1 MHTQDPPASSSS
13 PFAALPLGQ
22 LARDLPG
29 STAVF
34 RRHRLDFCCGGD
46 TTLEAAA
53 QARQLDLATI
63 ERELSE
69 LSPQSLDDT
78 PTDTLHDP
86 DALIDLI
93 VSRFHDVHRR
103 ELPELI
109 TLAAKVERV
118 HKDHAEVPAGLAA
131 LLQEMLDELQEH
143 MQKEEQ
149 ILFPMMRRNPGAVL
163 TPPIARMRAEHDDH
177 GRMLQRVQD
186 LTRDLRLPAEACNT
200 WRALYAGLDKF
211 TADFMQHVH
220 TENNILFPQFEEQA

>member
-1 MHTQDPPASSSS
+1 MQISDTLATLNPPL
-13 PFAALPLGQ
+13 AARSLGH

-29 STAVF
+29 ATAVF
-34 RRHRLDFCCGGD
+34 RRYRLDFCCGGEA
-46 TTLEAAA
+46 TLEAAA
-53 QARQLDLATI
+53 RVQQLDIAEI
-63 ERELSE
+63 EREL
-69 LSPQSLDDT
+69 LALNGQT
-78 PTDTLHDP
+78 PTDTPHDP

-109 TLAAKVERV
+109 ALAVKVERV
-118 HKDHAEVPAGLAA
+118 HKDHAEVPTGLTA
-131 LLQEMLDELQEH
+131 LLQEMLDELQAH

-149 ILFPMMRRNPGAVL
+149 ILFPMMRRNPGAIL
-163 TPPIARMRAEHDDH
+163 TPPISRMRAEHDDH

-186 LTRDLRLPAEACNT
+186 LSHDLRLPAEACNT

-220 TENNILFPQFEEQA
+220 TENNILFPQFEEQT

>member
-1 MHTQDPPASSSS
+1 MPTPDTLATSTPPLATR
-13 PFAALPLGQ
+13 PLGH

-29 STAVF
+29 ATAVF
-34 RRHRLDFCCGGD
+34 RRHRLDFCCGGE

-53 QARQLDLATI
+53 RAQQLDTAEI
-63 ERELSE
+63 EREL
-69 LSPQSLDDT
+69 LALNGQT
-78 PTDTLHDP
+78 PTDTPHDP

-118 HKDHAEVPAGLAA
+118 HQSHPDVPAGLAA
-131 LLQEMLDELQEH
+131 LLQKMQDELQAH

-149 ILFPMMRRNPGAVL
+149 ILFPMMRRNPGGFLA
-163 TPPIARMRAEHDDH
+163 PPIARMREEHDDH
-177 GRMLQRVQD
+177 GLMLQRVQD
-186 LTRDLRLPAEACNT
+186 LTHDLRLPAEACNT

-211 TADFMQHVH
+211 VADFMQHVH
-220 TENNILFPQFEEQA
+220 TENNILFPQFEGRG

>member
-1 MHTQDPPASSSS
+1 MHTHDIQANLSSS
-13 PFAALPLGQ
+13 FATLPLGQ

-46 TTLEAAA
+46 MTLEAAA
-53 QARQLDLATI
+53 QARQLDLSAI

-69 LSPQSLDDT
+69 LSPQAQGDT
-78 PTDTLHDP
+78 PGDP

-118 HKDHAEVPAGLAA
+118 HKDHADVPAGLAS
-131 LLQEMLDELQEH
+131 LLQNMLDELQGH

-149 ILFPMMRRNPGAVL
+149 ILFPMMRRNPGGVL
-163 TPPIARMRAEHDDH
+163 TPPIERMRAEHDEH

-186 LTRDLRLPAEACNT
+186 LTHDLRLPTEACNT

-211 TADFMQHVH
+211 TTDFMQHVH
-220 TENNILFPQFEEQA
+220 TENNILFPQFEERA